1 MLEESRTA
9 VVVNA
14 TSSFHASGALVV
26 SNQRPQSPKLL
37 QQDHQTARAGM
48 RAASCCPPA
57 AWMLLLVLA
66 TAAAS
71 AALPVASDT
80 PSPATQRATG
90 NEPAVST
97 AAGATAGTGG
107 RRSLSA
113 AFTRP
118 TRRRPT
124 RRGRPTRR
132 RPTRRKP
139 AKRRPTK
146 SPRRF
151 TRRPTR
157 RPTLRRRRTHRPSR
171 KRPTAAKQRP
181 TPKSPAGYA
190 AKARTIS
197 RCGTSR
203 PHAATVQAARLTAQ
217 AHQSNTRA
225 AGVIVNINVY

>member
-124 RRGRPTRR
+124 RRGRPTTPPKNNAPRAGNQTKGGRPRAHGALLDGRQGDQHCAAGGRIGRAASGRQRQSSGR
-132 RPTRRKP
+132 RPNRPQATPQRREP
-139 AKRRPTK
+139 SAAAALPGRMPPPSRRP
-146 SPRRF
+146 
-151 TRRPTR
+151 
-157 RPTLRRRRTHRPSR
+157 
-171 KRPTAAKQRP
+171 
-181 TPKSPAGYA
+181 G
-190 AKARTIS
+190 
-197 RCGTSR
+197 
-203 PHAATVQAARLTAQ
+203 
-217 AHQSNTRA
+217 
-225 AGVIVNINVY
+225 